1 MLVKID
7 KRSLGMNLS
16 IDKAIAKIINI
27 IVYMMVNIVVIDI
40 IFVSIF
46 YIKEKL

>member
-7 KRSLGMNLS
+7 KISLGMNLS